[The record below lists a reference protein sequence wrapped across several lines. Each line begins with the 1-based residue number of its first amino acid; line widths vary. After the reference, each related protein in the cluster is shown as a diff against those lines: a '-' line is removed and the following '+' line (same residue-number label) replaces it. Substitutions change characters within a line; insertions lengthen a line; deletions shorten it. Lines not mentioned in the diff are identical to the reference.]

1 MESGT
6 GTSAFDYDTGWD
18 TKWDDMKKYGP
29 MSRHV
34 RRIIR
39 KLIRPLTFRSVM
51 DVGCGQG
58 SLLLE
63 LMREFPDLEPNGT
76 DISTA
81 AVELA
86 RKKVPRGEFHVI
98 DLVTDHVDRRFDL
111 VICSEVVEHIEDD
124 VSAMRNLHA
133 MTGGHLLINTV
144 QGRMR
149 SFEAGEVGHV
159 RNYARGEL
167 AGKLESVG
175 FEVVRTVDW
184 GFPFYSPLYR
194 DFLEFTGSKG
204 TTGEFGAGRRF
215 AAAAL
220 YYLFHLNLPVW
231 GDEIFILA
239 RPRRGTDSPGTGRN
253 NREHDA

>member
-1 MESGT
+1 MT
-6 GTSAFDYDTGWD
+6 QPLKAMTPAQYDVGWD
-18 TKWDDMKKYGP
+18 TRWDDMKKYGP

-34 RRIIR
+34 RRIIK
-39 KLIRPLTFRSVM
+39 KLIRPLSFTSVM
-51 DVGCGQG
+51 DVGSGQG

-63 LMREFPDLEPNGT
+63 LVEEWPHIEPNGT

-86 RKKVPRGEFHVI
+86 RRRVPHGEFHLL
-98 DLVTDHVDRRFDL
+98 DLAREHVDRQYDL

-124 VSAMRNLHA
+124 LAAMRNLRT
-133 MTGGHLLINTV
+133 MTRGHLVISTV

-149 SFEAGEVGHV
+149 RFEAGEVGHV

-167 AGKLESVG
+167 AAKLQQAG
-175 FEVVRTVDW
+175 FEVIRSVDW

-194 DFLEFTGSKG
+194 NFLELTSSKG
-204 TTGEFGAGRRF
+204 TTGEFGPARRMV
-215 AAAAL
+215 ATAL
-220 YYLFHLNLPVW
+220 YYLFHLNLPIW

-239 RPRRGTDSPGTGRN
+239 RPAQQHSGPALAGTRN
-253 NREHDA
+253 